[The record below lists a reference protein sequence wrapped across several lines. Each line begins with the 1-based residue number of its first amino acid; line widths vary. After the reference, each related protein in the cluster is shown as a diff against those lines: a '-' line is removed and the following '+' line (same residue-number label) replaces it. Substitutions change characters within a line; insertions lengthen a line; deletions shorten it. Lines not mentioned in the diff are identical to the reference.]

1 MNSLLIRISPAAGSL
16 PTAITETTSTTGRG
30 GGEDATGRYRTH
42 MIAGDTEICKQKVS
56 KSESANSSNM
66 KKMTTQELEKY

>member
-30 GGEDATGRYRTH
+30 GGEKVMEKEKVMGGILNVWVTAKDS
-42 MIAGDTEICKQKVS
+42 EICKKCGSYV
-56 KSESANSSNM
+56 KNDNAGGG
-66 KKMTTQELEKY
+66 